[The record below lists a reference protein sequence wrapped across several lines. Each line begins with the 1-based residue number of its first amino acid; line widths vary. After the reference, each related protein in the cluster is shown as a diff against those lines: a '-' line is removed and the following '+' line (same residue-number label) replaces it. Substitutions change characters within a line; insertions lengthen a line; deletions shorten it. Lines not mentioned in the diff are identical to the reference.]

1 MKLTPAMIRELRCI
15 AATGEPSD
23 PIEWHGAG
31 GLWFHARDRVICA
44 LIRRG
49 LVIQDMEYLVTATGK
64 DVLNEQQ
71 T

>member
-1 MKLTPAMIRELRCI
+1 MKLTPAMKRELRCI

-23 PIEWHGAG
+23 PIEWHTANA
-31 GLWFHARDRVICA
+31 LWFHARDRVLGA

-49 LVIQDMEYLVTATGK
+49 LITDDLKLTESGRLAI
-64 DVLNEQQ
+64 NEQR